1 LHPGSPDRSAGLVV
15 AIDGPAGSGK
25 STLARLLA
33 ARLGFRFL
41 DSGALYRSLTLKA
54 LREGVSEDDGPA
66 LARLLDRTRI
76 ELEDVDGDHRVLLD
90 GADVSAP
97 VRSPEVTAAVS
108 VVAAH
113 PEVRERMAP
122 RQRAYAGRGGG
133 VVAEGR
139 DMGSVIFPDARVKVY
154 LDADASERARRRAL
168 QTGEPER
175 DVRAAMESRDRKD
188 STREFA
194 PLRAAEDAERVD
206 TTGKTVEQVLEVLL
220 AKVRGRLGGA

>member
-1 LHPGSPDRSAGLVV
+1 LHPGSPDRSAAIVV

-66 LARLLDRTRI
+66 LARLLDGTRI
-76 ELEDVDGDHRVLLD
+76 ELEDVDGEHRVILD
-90 GADVSAP
+90 GADVTGP
-97 VRSPEVTAAVS
+97 VRGPDVTDSVS
-108 VVAAH
+108 HVAAH
-113 PEVRERMAP
+113 PEVRERMVP
-122 RQRAYAGRGGG
+122 RQRAYADRGGG

-139 DMGSVIFPDARVKVY
+139 DIGTVIFPDARVKVY
-154 LDADASERARRRAL
+154 LDADPAERARRRAL
-168 QTGEPER
+168 QSGEPEKE
-175 DVRAAMESRDRKD
+175 VRAAMASRDLKD

-194 PLRAAEDAERVD
+194 PLKAAEDAEPVD
-206 TTGKTVEQVLEVLL
+206 TTGRTIEQVLEILL